1 MWARCDPDDEWD
13 HFLARVLAGGAVPR
27 RFPIDAIRR
36 SDRVEGC
43 DLPGVDP
50 SSIAVTVDD
59 DVPAIRAE
67 RAVVL
72 EAGEEVLEL
81 DRGQGVVG
89 RDVAVS
95 PMLDVSR
102 VGAVTRPACCAS
114 RSPSRPRWGP
124 AVEPARP
131 LGGQPRSGTPGRG
144 VLG

>member
-1 MWARCDPDDEWD
+1 MWARCDPYDEWD
-13 HFLARVLAGGAVPR
+13 HFLARVRAGGAVPR

-43 DLPGVDP
+43 DLPDVDP

-59 DVPAIRAE
+59 DVLAIRAE
-67 RAVVL
+67 RAVAL
-72 EAGEEVLEL
+72 EAGGPRARARPGRRRARRRGEPHARRVPRRRRYEAGVL
-81 DRGQGVVG
+81 RITIPI
-89 RDVAVS
+89 ATA
-95 PMLDVSR
+95 
-102 VGAVTRPACCAS
+102 VGAS
-114 RSPSRPRWGP
+114 